1 MLNEDNIKIL
11 LGLKIKHY
19 RTKKNLSASQLAE
32 VSGLS
37 ASYLNEIE
45 KGKKY
50 PKTEKLVSLSNALE
64 VKYDELVSIK
74 MPKELEALGMLIQS
88 NIVNELPLNILGIDG
103 QGLIELLSNSPTKIN
118 AFLNTVVEIARNY
131 DMQTENFYYSVLRT
145 YQEIKENYF
154 EEIETNVFDFL
165 KTHKLD
171 AQALWDEN
179 LFQNFLAEHYHYSF
193 ENLDIKNEPL
203 LKKVRAIYNPSK
215 KTLSINPALNP
226 HQRLFVYGREV
237 AFNFL
242 KIENRPLVTT
252 LMRQPSFDLI
262 FNNFRA
268 SYFAT
273 ALLLHQ
279 DRMVSDLK
287 TLFSRKTW
295 DVDYFT
301 EMVDKCGVSA
311 EMYMHRLT
319 NILPKFF
326 KLKSLFFLR
335 LASSEQSN
343 KYEITKELHLG
354 RLHNPHAKSKSMHYC
369 RRWISIKVLRD
380 LELSK
385 SKKQNTDTLIG
396 AQNSHYIDST
406 NAYFIISIARPMYP
420 ISGTNTS
427 VSVGIHINETFKK
440 NVAFWEDKNIP
451 NIDVNESCEV
461 CPLENCKERAA
472 PPLLLNEIKLNKQ
485 IDDSI
490 SKLLENKKMN

>member
-19 RTKKNLSASQLAE
+19 RTKKKLSASQLAE
-32 VSGLS
+32 ASGLS

-50 PKTEKLVSLSNALE
+50 PKTEKLVALSEALE
-64 VKYDELVSIK
+64 VKYDELVALK

-154 EEIETNVFDFL
+154 EDIEKSVLTFL
-165 KTHKLD
+165 KENQIKPNT
-171 AQALWDEN
+171 LWNED
-179 LFQNFLAEHYHYSF
+179 LFQKFLAKTYHYKF
-193 ENLDIKNEPL
+193 EFLDIENEPL
-203 LKKVRAIYNPSK
+203 LKKVRAIYNPNIN
-215 KTLSINPALNP
+215 TLFINPALNH

-242 KIENRPLVTT
+242 AIENRPLVTT
-252 LMRQPSFDLI
+252 LMREPSFDII
-262 FNNFRA
+262 FNNFKA

-279 DRMVSDLK
+279 DRMVNDLK
-287 TLFSRKTW
+287 ALFSRKTW
-295 DVDYFT
+295 DVSYFT
-301 EMVDKCGVSA
+301 EMVDQCGVSA

-335 LASSEQSN
+335 LASTEQSN

-369 RRWISIKVLRD
+369 RRWISIKVLKD
-380 LELSK
+380 LEQSK
-385 SKKQNTDTLIG
+385 MQNTDTLIG

-427 VSVGIHINETFKK
+427 VSVGIHINDTFKK
-440 NVAFWEDKNIP
+440 NVAFWQDKNIP

-472 PPLLLNEIKLNKQ
+472 PPKILNEIKINQQL
-485 IDDSI
+485 DDTI
-490 SKLLENKKMN
+490 SNVLKK